1 MVEILDSRVQAQKFL
16 CTFPPLES
24 LLLSSLT
31 PYGTVGLLNQV
42 ITAGCGNHLLV
53 VDIDEARNFS
63 DRSSVTPQ
71 LVGMNDLRD
80 IVFIQETSQ
89 EGLCN
94 FRITVPL
101 KQDIE
106 HKTVLVGRS
115 AESGA
120 DAIDARTLLVQLR
133 KTVVLRLG
141 LGHGGSAYP
150 NSIKAT

>member
-24 LLLSSLT
+24 LLLTFLT
-31 PYGTVGLLNQV
+31 PCGTVGLLNQV

-53 VDIDEARNFS
+53 VDIDEVGNFP

-71 LVGMNDLRD
+71 LIGMDDLRD
-80 IVFIQETSQ
+80 IVLTQEASQ
-89 EGLCN
+89 EGLCS
-94 FRITVPL
+94 FRVTVPL

-115 AESGA
+115 PEPGA
-120 DAIDARTLLVQLR
+120 DAIDARTLLVRLPAGFP
-133 KTVVLRLG
+133 VV
-141 LGHGGSAYP
+141 
-150 NSIKAT
+150 